1 MAKEP
6 VLAPKVTTS
15 WGIDHYAALE
25 AGYVAPVVEEVVI
38 DIEPIEEVLVE
49 EVVEEVLV
57 EEVVEDVE

>member
-25 AGYVAPVVEEVVI
+25 AEKSAPVVEA
-38 DIEPIEEVLVE
+38 P
-49 EVVEEVLV
+49 
-57 EEVVEDVE
+57 VEDVPASE

>member
-25 AGYVAPVVEEVVI
+25 AEQSAPAVEET
-38 DIEPIEEVLVE
+38 P
-49 EVVEEVLV
+49 V

>member
-25 AGYVAPVVEEVVI
+25 AEKSAPVVEETPV
-38 DIEPIEEVLVE
+38 VE
-49 EVVEEVLV
+49 EVVEEV
-57 EEVVEDVE
+57 E

>member
-25 AGYVAPVVEEVVI
+25 SGESAPVETPVVETPVT
-38 DIEPIEEVLVE
+38 PPVLE
-49 EVVEEVLV
+49 EVVEEV
-57 EEVVEDVE
+57 E

>member
-25 AGYVAPVVEEVVI
+25 AEKSAPVVEETPV
-38 DIEPIEEVLVE
+38 
-49 EVVEEVLV
+49 V

>member
-25 AGYVAPVVEEVVI
+25 AEKSAPVETSV
-38 DIEPIEEVLVE
+38 
-49 EVVEEVLV
+49 V

>member
-25 AGYVAPVVEEVVI
+25 AEKSAPVVAPVVEEVVEE
-38 DIEPIEEVLVE
+38 IE
-49 EVVEEVLV
+49 
-57 EEVVEDVE
+57 

>member
-25 AGYVAPVVEEVVI
+25 AEKSAAVVEETPV
-38 DIEPIEEVLVE
+38 
-49 EVVEEVLV
+49 V

>member
-25 AGYVAPVVEEVVI
+25 TGYVAPVVEKVVT
-38 DIEPIEEVLVE
+38 DIERIEEVLVE
-49 EVVEEVLV
+49 EVVKEVLV
-57 EEVVEDVE
+57 EEVVEDLE